1 MESKADYGLDAPGV
15 VRNLFLAGVIGLS
28 LWASVALKLW
38 SGVVSL
44 NLGAVKLLFPLG
56 TIGLVCA
63 ISFSG
68 TGLWM
73 IWSSK
78 VGKVREREK
87 LLDRIAWSGS
97 ERVLDVGCGR
107 GLMMIGGAK
116 RLTTGKAT
124 GVDIWQAEDLSG
136 N

>member
-15 VRNLFLAGVIGLS
+15 VRNLFLAGAIGLG

-63 ISFSG
+63 ISFSV
-68 TGLWM
+68 TGL
-73 IWSSK
+73 
-78 VGKVREREK
+78 
-87 LLDRIAWSGS
+87 
-97 ERVLDVGCGR
+97 
-107 GLMMIGGAK
+107 
-116 RLTTGKAT
+116 
-124 GVDIWQAEDLSG
+124 
-136 N
+136 